1 MPNKI
6 DALYSEVSKSYEVGS
21 IDDFKK
27 YLADPK
33 KRQLFFKE
41 VISPE
46 YDVKSIDDFDEAYGF
61 KKKSTES
68 LSQGAQKDIF
78 SVSVNPPSNK
88 LQEELFQK
96 SRLAASAFVNPMKPG
111 YTPVPEAEAQKAFY
125 GKANVE
131 AGTLRGIPGE
141 TKSTVANLNDKYKKL
156 GVQFK
161 EAPSK
166 IQKSFGLGD
175 IVVTADDGS
184 THIVQSTGADEKLRE
199 EEAKLQEFLMGK
211 SAGAEKKEVT
221 PMDFLMMS
229 RDGISPQEEGKFK
242 RVYSQEMVDN
252 SIKFANDELN
262 NTKKAVDDINK
273 EVSQLNEEAKKISEI
288 VAVSGVTP
296 EIEETYNSITQRY
309 QDLQARADE
318 RVNYAKSIANLAD
331 EGVKK
336 AAGENTRLLSYN
348 GNIPSALY
356 NSLLKGA
363 KDLVGGAM
371 AALPEVADIV
381 TLGAS
386 ESFYGDKVQA
396 KEDSKKFLDEIY
408 DNLKADGVSKEY
420 TTQGNM
426 AWKALFSVPEFI
438 PSLLVPGGAAA
449 RVTAM
454 TTQGIG
460 RRYEEMNSN
469 PETKNLIEEEKFF
482 MAAGPALVEAKLEN
496 FGLTQWLGANKGL
509 TSSIFVSALSKVAPK
524 AGIRGLNKII
534 NAEINN
540 LVLRGAANT
549 AGAMISEFETGALQN
564 ISETAFRDAYEIAKD
579 KNLFKQPGFGEDGFK
594 KALLEDAMLES
605 LGGYVDGRSCEYC
618 TANIKLHYRK
628 V

>member
-1 MPNKI
+1 MNEDAIKDAYNLFVNTGYNKSYDNFKALI
-6 DALYSEVSKSYEVGS
+6 QSNSNARKDAYDLFVGTGYNKTQKDFDQLMGIGAPVQVKKKEEVSPSQQKAQPTS
-21 IDDFKK
+21 
-27 YLADPK
+27 LAT
-33 KRQLFFKE
+33 
-41 VISPE
+41 
-46 YDVKSIDDFDEAYGF
+46 G
-61 KKKSTES
+61 
-68 LSQGAQKDIF
+68 GAMEGGP
-78 SVSVNPPSNK
+78 SAPSVNPPSNK

-96 SRLAASAFVNPMKPG
+96 TRLAASAVTASAKPG
-111 YTPVPEAEAQKAFY
+111 YTPVPKEEAQKAFY

-262 NTKKAVDDINK
+262 NTKKAIDDINK

-318 RVNYAKSIANLAD
+318 RVNYAKSIATLAD
-331 EGVKK
+331 EGK
-336 AAGENTRLLSYN
+336 
-348 GNIPSALY
+348 
-356 NSLLKGA
+356 
-363 KDLVGGAM
+363 
-371 AALPEVADIV
+371 
-381 TLGAS
+381 
-386 ESFYGDKVQA
+386 ES
-396 KEDSKKFLDEIY
+396 S
-408 DNLKADGVSKEY
+408 
-420 TTQGNM
+420 
-426 AWKALFSVPEFI
+426 W
-438 PSLLVPGGAAA
+438 
-449 RVTAM
+449 
-454 TTQGIG
+454 
-460 RRYEEMNSN
+460 
-469 PETKNLIEEEKFF
+469 
-482 MAAGPALVEAKLEN
+482 
-496 FGLTQWLGANKGL
+496 
-509 TSSIFVSALSKVAPK
+509 
-524 AGIRGLNKII
+524 
-534 NAEINN
+534 
-540 LVLRGAANT
+540 
-549 AGAMISEFETGALQN
+549 
-564 ISETAFRDAYEIAKD
+564 
-579 KNLFKQPGFGEDGFK
+579 
-594 KALLEDAMLES
+594 
-605 LGGYVDGRSCEYC
+605 
-618 TANIKLHYRK
+618 
-628 V
+628 